1 MAWRAWERPPGD
13 IVTNRE
19 GEAGPPLVVVVTG
32 MAGAGRSTA
41 AKVLED
47 LGFFVIDNLP
57 PKLIG
62 RAVEQGDL
70 ADVARPR
77 FAVAVDSR
85 SGVLTFPQL
94 EEEILRLERDGVLTL
109 TVFLDADDE
118 ALVHRYQENRRP
130 HPVAAPTLEESIAE
144 ERKLLADVRGN
155 ADVLIDTTELSVHD
169 LRRRL
174 QDAFEAPSP
183 RPRMKVSVGSFGF
196 KHGSPRDL
204 DLVFDVR
211 FLPNPHWVPELRPLT
226 GIDRPVSDYVLGSE
240 AAGEFVDRIDEL
252 LQFLLPRYVD
262 EGKAYLRVGIG
273 CTGGRHRSVAIAEE
287 LAERLRAGGTD
298 VTVRHRDADL
308 T

>member
-1 MAWRAWERPPGD
+1 MAEQPF
-13 IVTNRE
+13 
-19 GEAGPPLVVVVTG
+19 VVVVTG

-62 RAVEQGDL
+62 EAAEMADL
-70 ADVARPR
+70 ADVARAR
-77 FAVAVDSR
+77 LAVAVDSR
-85 SGVLTFPQL
+85 SGVLTFSQL
-94 EEEILRLERDGVLTL
+94 EEEILRLERDGIRTL
-109 TVFLDADDE
+109 TVFLDADDRE
-118 ALVHRYQENRRP
+118 LVKRYQENRRP
-130 HPVAAPTLEESIAE
+130 HPVAADTLEESISE
-144 ERKLLADVRGN
+144 ERKLLSDVRGN
-155 ADVLIDTTELSVHD
+155 ADVLIDTSELSVHD

-183 RPRMKVSVGSFGF
+183 RPQMKVSISSFGF

-211 FLPNPHWVPELRPLT
+211 FLPNPHWVPSLRPLT
-226 GIDRPVSDYVLGSE
+226 GIDAPVAEYVLSDE
-240 AAGEFVDRIDEL
+240 VAVEFVNRVDEL
-252 LQFLLPRYVD
+252 LEFLVPHYVD

-287 LAERLRAGGTD
+287 LGKRLKANSND
-298 VTVRHRDADL
+298 VTIRHRDTNL
-308 T
+308 

>member
-1 MAWRAWERPPGD
+1 MAEH
-13 IVTNRE
+13 
-19 GEAGPPLVVVVTG
+19 PLVVVVTG

-41 AKVLED
+41 ANVLED

-62 RAVEQGDL
+62 RAVEQAEL
-70 ADVARPR
+70 ASVVRSR
-77 FAVAVDSR
+77 LAVAVDSR

-94 EEEILRLERDGVLTL
+94 EEELLRLGRDGIRTL
-109 TVFLDADDE
+109 TVFLDADDGE
-118 ALVHRYQENRRP
+118 LVRRYQENRRP
-130 HPVAAPTLEESIAE
+130 HPVAADTLEESIAQ

-155 ADVLIDTTELSVHD
+155 ADVLIDTTDLSVHD

-183 RPRMKVSVGSFGF
+183 RPQMRISVTSFGF

-226 GIDRPVSDYVLGSE
+226 GVDRPVSEYVLGDE
-240 AAGEFVDRIDEL
+240 TAVEFVDRIDQL
-252 LQFLLPRYVD
+252 LAFLVPHYVD

-287 LAERLRAGGTD
+287 LSARLNAAEND
-298 VTVRHRDADL
+298 VTVRHRDANL
-308 T
+308 

>member
-1 MAWRAWERPPGD
+1 MAEQ
-13 IVTNRE
+13 
-19 GEAGPPLVVVVTG
+19 PLVVVVTG
-32 MAGAGRSTA
+32 LAGAGRSTA

-47 LGFFVIDNLP
+47 LEFFVIDNLP

-62 RAVEQGDL
+62 RA
-70 ADVARPR
+70 A
-77 FAVAVDSR
+77 AVADMAEYARSKLALVVDSR
-85 SGVLTFPQL
+85 SGILTFSEL
-94 EEEILRLERDGVLTL
+94 EEEILRLERDGVRTL
-109 TVFLDADDE
+109 TVFLDADDRV
-118 ALVHRYQENRRP
+118 LVKRYQENRRP
-130 HPVAAPTLEESIAE
+130 HPVKADTLEESIAT
-144 ERKLLADVRGN
+144 ERKLLADLRGN

-183 RPRMKVSVGSFGF
+183 RRQMKVSVGSFGF

-226 GIDRPVSDYVLGSE
+226 GVDAAVAEYVLSDE
-240 AAGEFVDRIDEL
+240 AAAEFVGRVDEL
-252 LQFLLPRYVD
+252 LRFLIPRYVD

-287 LAERLRAGGTD
+287 LGRRLQEAGND
-298 VTVRHRDADL
+298 VTIRHRDAQL
-308 T
+308 

>member
-1 MAWRAWERPPGD
+1 MAEQPF
-13 IVTNRE
+13 
-19 GEAGPPLVVVVTG
+19 VVVVTG

-62 RAVEQGDL
+62 EAAEMADL
-70 ADVARPR
+70 ADVARAR
-77 FAVAVDSR
+77 LAVAVDSR
-85 SGVLTFPQL
+85 SGVLTFSQL
-94 EEEILRLERDGVLTL
+94 EEEILRLERDGIRTL
-109 TVFLDADDE
+109 TVFLDADDRE
-118 ALVHRYQENRRP
+118 LVKRYQENRRP
-130 HPVAAPTLEESIAE
+130 HPVAADTLEESIAE
-144 ERKLLADVRGN
+144 ERKLLADLRGN
-155 ADVLIDTTELSVHD
+155 ADVLIDTSELSVHD

-183 RPRMKVSVGSFGF
+183 RPQMKVSVTSFGF

-211 FLPNPHWVPELRPLT
+211 FLPNPHWVPNLRPLT
-226 GIDRPVSDYVLGSE
+226 GIDAAVADYVLSDE
-240 AAGEFVDRIDEL
+240 VAVEFVDRVDDL
-252 LQFLLPRYVD
+252 LRFLVPRYVD

-287 LAERLRAGGTD
+287 LSKRLRAGAND
-298 VTVRHRDADL
+298 VTVRHRDANL
-308 T
+308 

>member
-1 MAWRAWERPPGD
+1 MAEQPF
-13 IVTNRE
+13 
-19 GEAGPPLVVVVTG
+19 VVVVTG

-62 RAVEQGDL
+62 EAAEMADL
-70 ADVARPR
+70 ADVARAR
-77 FAVAVDSR
+77 LAVAVDSR
-85 SGVLTFPQL
+85 SGVLTFSQL
-94 EEEILRLERDGVLTL
+94 EEEILRLERDGIRTL
-109 TVFLDADDE
+109 TVFLDADDRE
-118 ALVHRYQENRRP
+118 LVKRYQENRRP
-130 HPVAAPTLEESIAE
+130 HPVAADTLEESIAE

-155 ADVLIDTTELSVHD
+155 ADVLIDTSELSVHD

-174 QDAFEAPSP
+174 QDAFEAPAP
-183 RPRMKVSVGSFGF
+183 RPQMKVSMLSFGF

-211 FLPNPHWVPELRPLT
+211 FLPNPHWVPSLRPLT
-226 GIDRPVSDYVLGSE
+226 GIDGPVAEYVLSDE
-240 AAGEFVDRIDEL
+240 VAVEFVNRVDDL
-252 LQFLLPRYVD
+252 LGFLVPHYVD

-287 LAERLRAGGTD
+287 LARRLKASSNH
-298 VTVRHRDADL
+298 VTVRHRDANL
-308 T
+308 

>member
-1 MAWRAWERPPGD
+1 MAEQ
-13 IVTNRE
+13 
-19 GEAGPPLVVVVTG
+19 PLLVVVTG
-32 MAGAGRSTA
+32 LAGAGRSTA

-62 RAVEQGDL
+62 RAAELADL
-70 ADVARPR
+70 ADFARSKL
-77 FAVAVDSR
+77 AVAVDSR
-85 SGVLTFPQL
+85 SGVLTFAEL
-94 EEEILRLERDGVLTL
+94 EQEILRLERDGVRTL
-109 TVFLDADDE
+109 TVFLDADDAE
-118 ALVHRYQENRRP
+118 LVHRYQENRRP
-130 HPVAAPTLEESIAE
+130 HPVKAETLEESIAT

-155 ADVLIDTTELSVHD
+155 ADVLIDTSELSVHD
-169 LRRRL
+169 LRMRL

-183 RPRMKVSVGSFGF
+183 RPQMKVSVSSFGF

-226 GIDRPVSDYVLGSE
+226 GIDAPVADYVLSDE
-240 AAGEFVDRIDEL
+240 VAVEFVTRIDEL
-252 LQFLLPRYVD
+252 LAFLVPHFVD
-262 EGKAYLRVGIG
+262 EGKAYLRVGVG

-287 LAERLRAGGTD
+287 LGRRLRATGND

-308 T
+308 